1 MISKG
6 GFMMKIVNQKG
17 NIVPRLLRTEL
28 LSKKLYGEKIFIS
41 QVDLDDY
48 LQRQYYLNHKSKRK
62 TDFKKFV
69 NKQNIDEYRANDKFV
84 AYWVH

>member
-1 MISKG
+1 
-6 GFMMKIVNQKG
+6 MKIVNQKG